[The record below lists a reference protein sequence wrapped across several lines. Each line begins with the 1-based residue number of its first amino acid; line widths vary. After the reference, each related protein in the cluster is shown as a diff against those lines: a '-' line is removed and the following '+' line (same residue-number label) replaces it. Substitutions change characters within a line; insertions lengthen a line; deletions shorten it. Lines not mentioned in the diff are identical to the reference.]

1 MFSLNLECNE
11 NDHVNNLIGAHSK
24 NINDWTF
31 THIDFFQQDPLGM
44 FYKQCGNGQFW
55 FGFGSWTLVGSIETQ
70 LKGCGYAILDFGN
83 CFGMDSWVYVY
94 LNDEKLAQAG
104 KNTQSMEVGFYFKEG
119 SVLKLIES
127 QAAAIIKFNRFDVIH
142 CGC

>member
-1 MFSLNLECNE
+1 M
-11 NDHVNNLIGAHSK
+11 
-24 NINDWTF
+24 
-31 THIDFFQQDPLGM
+31 
-44 FYKQCGNGQFW
+44 QCGNGQFW

-83 CFGMDSWVYVY
+83 CHKKDSWVYAY
-94 LNDEKLAQAG
+94 LNDEKMAQAG

-119 SVLKLIES
+119 SFLKLIES
-127 QAAAIIKFNRFDVIH
+127 QAAAIIKFNKFDVIN